1 MSINNCI
8 ARIIKDNNLDKNIIL
23 KKFSI
28 PDEKNQS
35 KSITVKSLIEFSQY
49 IAIIKNEWTEDIL
62 LEILY
67 HDDDLM
73 NAIERDK
80 KRV

>member
-1 MSINNCI
+1 MSINNYI
-8 ARIIKDNNLDKNIIL
+8 TQIIDDNNLDKNIIL
-23 KKFSI
+23 KKFAI
-28 PDEKNQS
+28 PDGKNKS
-35 KSITVKSLIEFSQY
+35 KSITIKSLIQFSEY

-73 NAIERDK
+73 NAIKRDK

>member
-1 MSINNCI
+1 MSINNYI
-8 ARIIKDNNLDKNIIL
+8 TQIIDDNNLDKNIIL
-23 KKFSI
+23 KKFAI
-28 PDEKNQS
+28 PDEKNKS
-35 KSITVKSLIEFSQY
+35 KSITIKSLIQFSEY

-73 NAIERDK
+73 NAIKRDK